1 MSITSS
7 DSEYQCIA
15 PIDFISMTKVPES
28 HTWVLNPCDEN
39 LLESIPTIDLLDP
52 NAISLIRHACEKWG
66 IFHVINHG
74 VSSQLLDEVELQ
86 TRGLFSLPSSKPLD
100 QPIVLVG
107 MEPVEDRVC
116 IRREC
121 GLRGLPSLNLPNKM
135 FINFGHMIIINAI
148 ISDSEYQCI
157 APIDFISMTKVPESH
172 TWVLHPCDENLL
184 ESIPT
189 IDLLDPNA
197 ISLIRHACEKWGIFH
212 VINHGVSSQL
222 LDEVELQTR
231 GLFSLPFD
239 QKLQAFRSANSISG
253 YGTCRRSCLHPK
265 RMWSEG
271 DVMVMYRNEMNKLAE
286 TLLDLMFGSLGLTQE
301 DTKQVKPKTGL
312 KNPYGPLQ
320 LNSYPICPD
329 PTKAMGLAAHTD
341 TSLLTLLYQSNTP
354 TSLQIFKEG
363 IGWVPVHPLNGA
375 LIVNLGDLMQ
385 ILSNGRFKSVLHRA
399 VVNNTH
405 HRISVANFY
414 GPPNDVKLSPL
425 IQLGNL
431 DHLPLY
437 RSVTWKE
444 YLEIKAKHNTKA
456 LEMTIDKRESNLN
469 TKFES

>member
-28 HTWVLNPCDEN
+28 HTWVLN
-39 LLESIPTIDLLDP
+39 
-52 NAISLIRHACEKWG
+52 
-66 IFHVINHG
+66 
-74 VSSQLLDEVELQ
+74 
-86 TRGLFSLPSSKPLD
+86 
-100 QPIVLVG
+100 
-107 MEPVEDRVC
+107 
-116 IRREC
+116 
-121 GLRGLPSLNLPNKM
+121 
-135 FINFGHMIIINAI
+135 
-148 ISDSEYQCI
+148 
-157 APIDFISMTKVPESH
+157 
-172 TWVLHPCDENLL
+172 PCDENLL

-271 DVMVMYRNEMNKLAE
+271 FTIVESPKQDVHKLWPHDHHQRNHFCDVMVMYRNEMNKLAE

-444 YLEIKAKHNTKA
+444 YLKIKAKHNTKA
-456 LEMTIDKRESNLN
+456 LEFIKN
-469 TKFES
+469 